1 VGVRLTVAGGSA
13 SPITAARQASG
24 RAGRPELATA
34 RRVPMYIGIGA
45 VIAIILIILLIAFVF

>member
-1 VGVRLTVAGGSA
+1 VA
-13 SPITAARQASG
+13 T
-24 RAGRPELATA
+24 T

>member
-1 VGVRLTVAGGSA
+1 VAK
-13 SPITAARQASG
+13 
-24 RAGRPELATA
+24 A